1 MKSFTATEFQRRPGE
16 TFNAVQADGE
26 ALISK
31 GNRPAMVIMLQSE
44 KDALI
49 EKIQQLADLVK
60 AKA

>member
-44 KDALI
+44 KEALI

>member
-31 GNRPAMVIMLQSE
+31 GNRPAMVIMLLSE
-44 KDALI
+44 KEALLENI
-49 EKIQQLADLVK
+49 RQLTAAVK
-60 AKA
+60 SKV